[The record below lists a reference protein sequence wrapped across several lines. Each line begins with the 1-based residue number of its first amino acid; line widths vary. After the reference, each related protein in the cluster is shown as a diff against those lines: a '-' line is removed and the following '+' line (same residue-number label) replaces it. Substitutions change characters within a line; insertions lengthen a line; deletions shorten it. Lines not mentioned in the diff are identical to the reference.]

1 MKHIANKIWRDWVR
15 PAALAFLIIAPLKS
29 AVADWNWVPTGSMK
43 PSILEGELVLV
54 NKLAYDLKAPFST
67 LHLSTWGDP
76 LRGDVAVFYSPKD
89 RTRLVKRVI
98 GLPGDRVEMQQ
109 DVLYLN
115 GVRQQ
120 YSLKD
125 SAPFLRDVFE
135 DANPV
140 VAIEHLEACDHYVMS
155 LPNRRALRSF
165 GPVVVPPD
173 HYFMLG
179 DSRDNS
185 ADSRFIG
192 PIPRQQIVGRV
203 GRVVLSFDP
212 SRFYAP
218 RLQRILQP
226 MKLGG
231 SS

>member
-1 MKHIANKIWRDWVR
+1 MKHIANKIWRDWLR
-15 PAALAFLIIAPLKS
+15 PFALVFLIVAPLKS

-54 NKLAYDLKAPFST
+54 NKLAYDLKVPFTT

-76 LRGDVAVFYSPKD
+76 LRGDVVVFYSPKD
-89 RTRLVKRVI
+89 RTRLVKRVV
-98 GLPGDRVEMQQ
+98 GLPGDWVEMRD

-120 YSLKD
+120 YSLRD
-125 SAPFLRDVFE
+125 SAPFLRDVYE

-140 VAIEHLEACDHYVMS
+140 VAIEHLEACDHYVLS
-155 LPNRRALRSF
+155 LPGRLALRSF
-165 GPVVVPPD
+165 GPLLVPPD
-173 HYFMLG
+173 HYFMMG

-192 PIPRQQIVGRV
+192 PIRRQEIVGRV

-212 SRFYAP
+212 ARYYSP
-218 RLQRILQP
+218 RPQRILQP
-226 MKLGG
+226 MKLGDA
-231 SS
+231 

>member
-1 MKHIANKIWRDWVR
+1 MKQIANKIWRDWLR
-15 PAALAFLIIAPLKS
+15 PAVLVFLIAAPLKS

-54 NKLAYDLKAPFST
+54 NKLAYDLKVPFTT

-76 LRGDVAVFYSPKD
+76 LRGDVVVFYSPKD

-98 GLPGDRVEMQQ
+98 GLPGDRVEMRD

-115 GVRQQ
+115 GIRQQ
-120 YSLKD
+120 YSVKD

-155 LPNRRALRSF
+155 LPGRLALRSF
-165 GPVVVPPD
+165 GPLLVPPD
-173 HYFMLG
+173 HYFVMG

-185 ADSRFIG
+185 ADSRFLG
-192 PIPRQQIVGRV
+192 PIPRQQIIGRV

-212 SRFYAP
+212 ARYYSP

-226 MKLGG
+226 MKLGDA
-231 SS
+231 